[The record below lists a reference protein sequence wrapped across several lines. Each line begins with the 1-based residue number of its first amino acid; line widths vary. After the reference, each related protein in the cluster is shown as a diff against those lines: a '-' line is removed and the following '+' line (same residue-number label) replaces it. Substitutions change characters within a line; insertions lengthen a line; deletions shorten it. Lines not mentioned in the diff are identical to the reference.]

1 MYATHHQTKQQGLLM
16 LVVVIIIALLS
27 SAYVLRHYNVAA
39 QQRAQDKKTMLAL
52 AVAKQ
57 ALLAY
62 AAEPISALPNK
73 ALLTCGTNCIRPG
86 DLPCPDTSNNG
97 EAGTKCN
104 SQSTRLGRLPWKTL
118 GVDDLRDGA
127 GERLWYAV
135 SNQYKNNHRVL
146 SLNSDSLATISLRNA
161 EGVLINDAGADSG
174 LVALIIAP
182 GRVLTRADGLRQ
194 YRSPANINLAQHYL
208 DIALNE
214 DNADF
219 VDGTDNGFVIANK
232 HNQSNINDVILPISR
247 DEINVAMESRV
258 LLEVRQAMQYFY
270 KVNAYYPLPASAS
283 DTSCFGTVT
292 LAAGA
297 CVESSNQAMGRVA
310 VTSSTNG
317 TDLWASLDQNSIL
330 RGEQNNNW
338 FQQNG
343 WRELLFYAPASTCT
357 QTANNCSAVGG
368 DLILDHAQSPIDSPS
383 ANNKQVVLLV
393 TGKTLQGQ
401 TRVSNSDKTLLIN
414 YLEDTENLD
423 MDKHYMRQ
431 IVEPSNND
439 RLVAIP

>member
-1 MYATHHQTKQQGLLM
+1 M
-16 LVVVIIIALLS
+16 LVFVIIIALLS
-27 SAYVLRHYNVAA
+27 SAYVLRHYNLAA
-39 QQRAQDKKTMLAL
+39 QQRAQDKKAMLAL
-52 AVAKQ
+52 AAAKQ

-62 AAEPISALPNK
+62 AAEPISALPSN

-86 DLPCPDTSNNG
+86 DLPCPDASNNG
-97 EAGTKCN
+97 TAGKVCS

-127 GERLWYAV
+127 GERLWYVV
-135 SNQYKNNHRVL
+135 SNQYKNNPRVL
-146 SLNSDSLATISLRNA
+146 PLNSDSLATISLRNA
-161 EGVLINDAGADSG
+161 EGLLINDASADSG

-194 YRSPANINLAQHYL
+194 YRSSANINVAQHYL

-219 VDGTDNGFVIANK
+219 VDGTDNGFVMANK
-232 HNQSNINDVILPISR
+232 HNQNNINDVILPISR
-247 DEINVAMESRV
+247 DEINAAMESRV
-258 LLEVRQAMQYFY
+258 LLEVSQALQYFY
-270 KVNAYYPLPASAS
+270 KVNAHYPLPASVS

-292 LAAGA
+292 LATGA
-297 CVESSNQAMGRVA
+297 CVESSNQTMGRFA
-310 VTSSTNG
+310 VTSSSDG

-343 WRELLFYAPASTCT
+343 WRELLFYAPASTCI
-357 QTANNCSAVGG
+357 QNPNNCASMGG

-393 TGKTLQGQ
+393 TGKPLQGQ
-401 TRVSNSDKTLLIN
+401 TRISNADKTLLIN

-423 MDKHYMRQ
+423 MNKHYTRQ
-431 IVEPSNND
+431 IIESSNND
-439 RLVAIP
+439 RLMAIP

>member
-1 MYATHHQTKQQGLLM
+1 M
-16 LVVVIIIALLS
+16 LVFVIIIALLS
-27 SAYVLRHYNVAA
+27 SAYVLRHYNLAA

-52 AVAKQ
+52 AAAKQ

-62 AAEPISALPNK
+62 AAEPISALPSN

-86 DLPCPDTSNNG
+86 DLPCPDASNNG
-97 EAGTKCN
+97 TAGKVCS

-127 GERLWYAV
+127 GERLWYVV
-135 SNQYKNNHRVL
+135 SSQYKNNPRVL
-146 SLNSDSLATISLRNA
+146 PLNSDSLATISLRNA
-161 EGVLINDAGADSG
+161 EGLLINDASADTG

-194 YRSPANINLAQHYL
+194 YRSSANINVAQHYL

-219 VDGTDNGFVIANK
+219 VDGTDNGFVMANK
-232 HNQSNINDVILPISR
+232 HNQNNINDVILPISR
-247 DEINVAMESRV
+247 DEINAAMESRV
-258 LLEVRQAMQYFY
+258 LLEVSQALQYFY
-270 KVNAYYPLPASAS
+270 KVNAHYPLPASVS

-292 LAAGA
+292 LATGA
-297 CVESSNQAMGRVA
+297 CVESSNQAMGRFA
-310 VTSSTNG
+310 VTSSSDG

-343 WRELLFYAPASTCT
+343 WRELLFYAPASTCI
-357 QTANNCSAVGG
+357 QNPNNCASMGG

-393 TGKTLQGQ
+393 TGKPLQGQ
-401 TRVSNSDKTLLIN
+401 TRISNADKTLLIN

-423 MDKHYMRQ
+423 MNKHYTRQ
-431 IVEPSNND
+431 IIESSNND
-439 RLVAIP
+439 RLMAIP